1 MNCDLENIQRFVSLR
16 SWDVKFKMQT
26 HDVLETSLCWWTV
39 YIFGNEF
46 IKTVF
51 FKMFSTKFPTL
62 QVEGSIAV
70 SSQGAIYMGLYEGF
84 SNVTLALCKWFM
96 IFFSPDFLLLNCK
109 KTGYFIPSEINLHT
123 LCIYHLNP
131 NGYDFLG
138 MRIWRPDA
146 LNTWTAKFFLLVAM
160 TSLEEVEWIHI
171 TLVKTRNRL
180 GRIYAYRRYFLIQHQ
195 KLHFVLIPC
204 FYCCFSHWFNQ
215 NCVRIELYKYIS
227 NYIFT
232 SRVAAKSYR
241 GVTSS
246 S

>member
-1 MNCDLENIQRFVSLR
+1 MNCDLENIQRFVTLR

-26 HDVLETSLCWWTV
+26 HDVFRNLYLCWWTV

-84 SNVTLALCKWFM
+84 SNVTIALCKWFM
-96 IFFSPDFLLLNCK
+96 ISFSPDFLLPNRK

-123 LCIYHLNP
+123 LCMYHLNP

-138 MRIWRPDA
+138 MRIWRPDE
-146 LNTWTAKFFLLVAM
+146 LNSQVLPLGCHDIIRI
-160 TSLEEVEWIHI
+160 EEVEWIHI

-180 GRIYAYRRYFLIQHQ
+180 GRICAYRRYFLIQHH

-204 FYCCFSHWFNQ
+204 LYYCCFPHWFNQ
-215 NCVRIELYKYIS
+215 NWERIEL
-227 NYIFT
+227 
-232 SRVAAKSYR
+232 
-241 GVTSS
+241 
-246 S
+246 